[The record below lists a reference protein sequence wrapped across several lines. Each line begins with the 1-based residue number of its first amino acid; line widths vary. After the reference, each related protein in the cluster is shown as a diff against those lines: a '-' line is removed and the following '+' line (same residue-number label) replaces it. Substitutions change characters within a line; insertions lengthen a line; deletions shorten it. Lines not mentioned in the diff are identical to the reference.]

1 MTSSSRNRQPEALTA
16 GTSTLRQQASLPA
29 FPPTFPLAAQP
40 DIIRASQK
48 DDLYIQQL
56 TDACHDAVR
65 RVLGPRRAM
74 IWSRETELLA
84 ELMYHGLTT
93 GAGVQTLGEEY
104 CDILQAS
111 GRVGIEPGI
120 FRRGI
125 LVLLQSLGPYCLQ
138 RCGIPTDVTVAAS
151 EPSPFEEDPA
161 AGASSR
167 SVLDT
172 EMSIAPATSTHPMMQ
187 RLWWGWRLALST
199 ARQWAGPALRFHL
212 ALFYL
217 HGLFYHIAKRFT
229 GVRYIFGGRLMERRP
244 SYSILGILLFVQLSL
259 SAGSWAVQRL
269 AEQAQALGS
278 SLPCSPDAL
287 ETGAAAHS
295 LPRRPQSAASK
306 RRPQPPVVLEEDV
319 GPSAEHLRPMPQ
331 PVSQAI
337 PSGAEVPGSRRCPL
351 CLSARDHPTA
361 TPCGHVFCWRCIAE
375 WGTQKPE
382 CPLCRSAFTTSTL
395 VVLAHSDF

>member
-111 GRVGIEPGI
+111 GRVGIEP
-120 FRRGI
+120 
-125 LVLLQSLGPYCLQ
+125 
-138 RCGIPTDVTVAAS
+138 